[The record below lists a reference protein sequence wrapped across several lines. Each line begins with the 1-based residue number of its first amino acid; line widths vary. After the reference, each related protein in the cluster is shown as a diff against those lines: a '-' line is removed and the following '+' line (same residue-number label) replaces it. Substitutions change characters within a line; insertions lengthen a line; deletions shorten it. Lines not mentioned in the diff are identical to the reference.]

1 MTIPILIIYNIDN
14 YKRHIDFDRH
24 VTYIYTVKKKCQ
36 GRGGVMSLQVLI
48 VDDSV
53 SIRQSMRY
61 VVENAGYSVI
71 EASNGKEALGA
82 IQPQTKLV
90 VTDINMPEMNGID
103 FIKAVRGGSAPLKT
117 VPIIILTTE
126 SQPEMKQ
133 KGKDAGATAWI
144 VKPFPAE
151 EIVSAIKRLIG

>member
-1 MTIPILIIYNIDN
+1 M
-14 YKRHIDFDRH
+14 
-24 VTYIYTVKKKCQ
+24 
-36 GRGGVMSLQVLI
+36 GGQQVLI

-61 VVENAGYSVI
+61 VVEHAGYEVL
-71 EASNGKEALGA
+71 EASNGKEALGV

-90 VTDINMPEMNGID
+90 ITDINMPEMNGID
-103 FIKAVRGGSAPLKT
+103 FITSVRKGGGPNKA

-144 VKPFPAE
+144 VKPFPPE

>member
-1 MTIPILIIYNIDN
+1 M
-14 YKRHIDFDRH
+14 
-24 VTYIYTVKKKCQ
+24 
-36 GRGGVMSLQVLI
+36 GGLQVLI

-61 VVENAGYSVI
+61 VVEHAGYDVL
-71 EASNGKEALGA
+71 EASNGKEALSV

-90 VTDINMPEMNGID
+90 ITDINMPEMNGID
-103 FIKAVRGGSAPLKT
+103 FITTVRKSGGPNKA

-144 VKPFPAE
+144 VKPFPPE